1 MNAETSVP
9 PNGGERQDNSGAKSH
24 EAQGFFFGP
33 PQTEGDKILEASEN
47 FLAAQEKQDER
58 EQRKLAGQSIK
69 FEFRRPKD
77 ILRHVVVPPYS
88 LDDAPSALAYLAY
101 NYAQATGYDH
111 GGVLVAG
118 VAAAASLIHDG
129 VQIQVRPESGWYESA
144 RLWGLLIGPPSSGKT
159 PEIKAAAGH
168 IQTMHAQ
175 LVQQWEQAAREQ
187 EEIAEA
193 GGAVKD
199 IGPKPALFTS
209 TATIAAMEELL
220 KKNPQGV
227 LLQTGEFGSW
237 IGMIDGATRGE
248 GAANRG
254 DWLQLYDGGPRQSNR
269 ISRGDSMIP
278 NWSACVLAG
287 VQPETLQANMRN
299 MPEDGLIHR
308 FIPCIMQASTKRNP
322 NADARYHQQ
331 QWNEWLAY
339 LRRIP
344 PQIVMMSPEALA
356 AFDAEVEFVREL
368 ARAAEDF
375 APSIAAQLG
384 KHGGQLARL
393 VLTYHC
399 LTATPNQTGLLPPV
413 SLDTVQRAIRFLRT
427 ARRHVGSVF
436 NEILTTSAPLSL
448 ARSLA
453 RSIVAEVG
461 ALDTIGR
468 NWMANHCTEFKKAD
482 DRVRREAVQMLQDA
496 DWLEEVAGSR
506 YSGWPTKWSVH
517 HTLHAR
523 FGKEGEEWRK
533 HRAAVRQ
540 LITGDDP
547 EDWE

>member
-1 MNAETSVP
+1 MDRESVGNDRESSQGP
-9 PNGGERQDNSGAKSH
+9 QRPAH
-24 EAQGFFFGP
+24 EQQGYFWGP
-33 PQTEGDKILEASEN
+33 PKTETDKYLEATEN
-47 FLAAQEKQDER
+47 MLLAEEKRDER
-58 EQRKLAGQSIK
+58 EHRKLTGQSIK

-77 ILRHVVVPPYS
+77 ILRNVVVPAYS
-88 LDDAPSALAYLAY
+88 LSDAPDSLSYLAY
-101 NYAQATGYDH
+101 SYAQATGYDH

-118 VAAAASLIHDG
+118 IAAAASMIHDG
-129 VQIQVRPESGWYESA
+129 VQIRVRPESNWYESA
-144 RLWGLLIGPPSSGKT
+144 RFWGLLIGPPSSGKT
-159 PEIKAAAGH
+159 PCITCASGH
-168 IQTMHAQ
+168 IPAMHAQ
-175 LVQQWEQAAREQ
+175 IVQQWEQVKREQ
-187 EEIAEA
+187 EKAEKA
-193 GGAVKD
+193 GVPTTD

-209 TATIAAMEELL
+209 SATIAAMEELL
-220 KKNPQGV
+220 KNNPQGV
-227 LLQTGEFGSW
+227 LLRTGEFGSW

-287 VQPETLQANMRN
+287 VQPETLQAAMRN

-308 FIPCIMQASTKRNP
+308 FIPCIMQAATKRDS
-322 NADARYHQQ
+322 NADARHPQQ
-331 QWNEWLAY
+331 LWNGWLAH
-339 LRRIP
+339 LRNIR
-344 PQIVMMSPEALA
+344 PQLVVMSAEALA
-356 AFDAEVEFVREL
+356 AFEAEVEFVKEL
-368 ARAAEDF
+368 AKAAEDF

-399 LTATPNQTGLLPPV
+399 LTTTPDQAGLLPPV
-413 SLDTVQRAIRFLRT
+413 SPDTVWRAIRFLRT

-436 NEILTTSAPLSL
+436 NDVLTTSAPLSL

-461 ALDTIGR
+461 MLSTIGR

-496 DWLEEVAGSR
+496 DWLDEVAGSR
-506 YSGWPTKWSVH
+506 YSGWPTKWTVH
-517 HTLHAR
+517 QTLQAR

-533 HRAAVRQ
+533 HREAVRQ
-540 LITGDDP
+540 LITGDEP

>member
-1 MNAETSVP
+1 MSEHTVG
-9 PNGGERQDNSGAKSH
+9 NGSDSSQQESQAKSPV
-24 EAQGFFFGP
+24 QFWDDGK
-33 PQTEGDKILEASEN
+33 PQSDQDKFLRSTENL
-47 FLAAQEKQDER
+47 LAAEEKRDER
-58 EQRKLAGQSIK
+58 ERLKITGNRIR
-69 FEFRRPKD
+69 FEFRQPKD

-88 LDDAPSALAYLAY
+88 LDDAPAPLSYLAY
-101 NYAQATGYDH
+101 HFAQATGYDH
-111 GGVLVAG
+111 SGVLVAG
-118 VAAAASLIHDG
+118 ITAAAALIHDG
-129 VQIQVRPESGWYESA
+129 VRLEVRPRSGWYESA
-144 RLWGLLIGPPSSGKT
+144 RWWGLLIGPPSSGKT
-159 PEIKAAAGH
+159 PDINCASGH
-168 IQTMHAQ
+168 VPIMHAQ
-175 LVQQWEQAAREQ
+175 LVQQWEQAKKEQ

-193 GGAVKD
+193 GGAIKD
-199 IGPKPALFTS
+199 IGSKPALFTS
-209 TATIAAMEELL
+209 SATIAAMEELL
-220 KKNPQGV
+220 KSNPQGV
-227 LLQTGEFGSW
+227 LLRTGEFGSW

-287 VQPETLQANMRN
+287 VQQETLQANMRN

-308 FIPCIMQASTKRNP
+308 FIPCIMQASAKSNP
-322 NADARYHQQ
+322 EADARPHQQ
-331 QWNEWLAY
+331 AWNEWLAY
-339 LRRIP
+339 LRTIR
-344 PQIVMMSPEALA
+344 PQIVVMSPDAKA
-356 AFDAEVEFVREL
+356 AFDAEVEFVKEL
-368 ARAAEDF
+368 AKSAEDF
-375 APSIAAQLG
+375 TPSIAAQLG

-399 LTATPNQTGLLPPV
+399 LTAPLNQAGELPPV
-413 SLDTVQRAIRFLRT
+413 GYDTMWRAIRFLRT

-436 NEILTTSAPLSL
+436 NEILTTSEPLSV

-468 NWMANHCTEFKKAD
+468 NWMANHCTDFKKAND
-482 DRVRREAVQMLQDA
+482 QVRREAVQMLQDA
-496 DWLEEVAGSR
+496 DWLEAVIGSKG

-517 HTLHAR
+517 HTLQER

-533 HRAAVRQ
+533 HRAAVRE
-540 LITGDDP
+540 LITGEEP